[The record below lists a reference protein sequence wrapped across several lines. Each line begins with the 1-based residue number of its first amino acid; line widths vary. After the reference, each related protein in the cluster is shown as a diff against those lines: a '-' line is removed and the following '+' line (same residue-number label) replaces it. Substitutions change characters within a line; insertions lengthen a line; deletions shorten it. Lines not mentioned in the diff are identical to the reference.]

1 MGKATNGNRK
11 TAAEKMMTMMN
22 KSDRQSDIKYQTSFL
37 RHNDSNRTTYQV
49 HDRDSDN
56 PPIIHRSRNERTY
69 FHEMTEIIQ
78 QRANQQI
85 QQHKGR
91 PTRRRRSR
99 RHRIKV
105 VLLLVVVIT
114 AVVVAIVSIVL
125 LDVTVPSTIAIS
137 AATATATIRVNAMI
151 QGGLGKRSVAL
162 SSSGKIFGSRSSARN
177 SQKGVGRYVSQWPSK
192 TGSSQ
197 LHSQLNQP
205 FTRNR
210 TSRYIS
216 TKPLSDDIT
225 GSSNGSNNSKR
236 FASSSLL
243 DFPESIPLRKWIDLS
258 VPEGRVVGVAP
269 SWKYA
274 NRVHFDEYILEPSD
288 PDAVTDAN
296 LSKIDNH
303 WIRRVFH
310 PDEVEFGMTLKKTR
324 TSFWLGRLALRCL
337 LLNENDSSICK
348 YNQYSDYPPIL
359 RDPFGRPDLSSSS
372 TDSSMLFGS
381 ISHKKDRGVAILAN
395 PYIQQKLSTRQNSNE
410 EEEGRPQKLVGVG
423 IDLELVS
430 RPGKASIAKRVL
442 TAKELKEL
450 GRLTGITSEEE
461 VLLRFSLKEAIYKA
475 IHPLLCQYVSF
486 QEAEVT
492 PYNDGTASCT
502 WMLQDEKC
510 QRSIDEKV
518 SKLTAHWIRIGH
530 ENYDNDSDDTTVDG
544 FDQYFLTSAS
554 VFSDE

>member
-1 MGKATNGNRK
+1 
-11 TAAEKMMTMMN
+11 
-22 KSDRQSDIKYQTSFL
+22 
-37 RHNDSNRTTYQV
+37 
-49 HDRDSDN
+49 
-56 PPIIHRSRNERTY
+56 
-69 FHEMTEIIQ
+69 MTEIIR

-85 QQHKGR
+85 EQQEER
-91 PTRRRRSR
+91 RRRRRRSR

-105 VLLLVVVIT
+105 VLLLVV
-114 AVVVAIVSIVL
+114 AAAAAAIVSIILV
-125 LDVTVPSTIAIS
+125 DVTVPSSITLS
-137 AATATATIRVNAMI
+137 AVTATVTVKAMI
-151 QGGLGKRSVAL
+151 QGGLRRRSIAL
-162 SSSGKIFGSRSSARN
+162 SPPGNFFGFRTSARN
-177 SQKGVGRYVSQWPSK
+177 SHKGLGLCVSQWSSK
-192 TGSSQ
+192 SGSSQ
-197 LHSQLNQP
+197 LHSQLNQQH
-205 FTRNR
+205 TRYR
-210 TSRYIS
+210 TVLDIS
-216 TKPLSDDIT
+216 TKPLRDNIT
-225 GSSNGSNNSKR
+225 GSSNGNNNSKR

-269 SWKYA
+269 SLRYA
-274 NRVHFDEYILEPSD
+274 NSVHFDECILEPSD
-288 PDAVTDAN
+288 PDAVTNDN
-296 LSKIDNH
+296 LYKNDNH

-337 LLNENDSSICK
+337 LLNENDSSIHK
-348 YNQYSDYPPIL
+348 YRQYSDYPPIL
-359 RDPFGRPDLSSSS
+359 RDRFGRPDLSSSS
-372 TDSSMLFGS
+372 TDSSTLFGS

-395 PYIQQKLSTRQNSNE
+395 QCRQQVMITRHNADE
-410 EEEGRPQKLVGVG
+410 EDEDRPQKLVGVG

-442 TAKELKEL
+442 TANELKEL

-502 WMLQDEKC
+502 WLLQDETA
-510 QRSIDEKV
+510 QRSIDDKV

-530 ENYDNDSDDTTVDG
+530 ENYDNDSDDTNVDDC
-544 FDQYFLTSAS
+544 DQYFLTSAS
-554 VFSDE
+554 VFRNE